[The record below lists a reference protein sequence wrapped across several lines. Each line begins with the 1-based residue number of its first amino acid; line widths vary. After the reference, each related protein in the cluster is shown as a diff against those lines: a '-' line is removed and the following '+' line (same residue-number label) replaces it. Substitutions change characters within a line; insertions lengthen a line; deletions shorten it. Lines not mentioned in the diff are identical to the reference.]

1 MKAHSEMH
9 VREGA
14 KPLELMSDANK
25 LIMVEAGALGALTKY
40 LSLSPQ
46 DSSSEAIVS
55 ELLKILFSSP
65 DFLHC
70 EASINS
76 VNQLITVLHLESR
89 NVRFSRA
96 SLEPLDVENI
106 RDFKSAK
113 QVAQSLFDMLNTA
126 S

>member
-25 LIMVEAGALGALTKY
+25 LIMAEAGALGALTKY

-46 DSSSEAIVS
+46 DSSEAIVS

-89 NVRFSRA
+89 NVRISRA
-96 SLEPLDVENI
+96 SLESLDVENI

-113 QVAQSLFDMLNTA
+113 QVAQSLFDMLNAA

>member
-25 LIMVEAGALGALTKY
+25 LIMAEAGALGALTKY

-46 DSSSEAIVS
+46 DSSEAIVS

-76 VNQLITVLHLESR
+76 VNQLITVLHSESR

-96 SLEPLDVENI
+96 SFGPLDIENI

>member
-1 MKAHSEMH
+1 MKAHSEIH

-25 LIMVEAGALGALTKY
+25 LIMAEAGALGALTKY

-46 DSSSEAIVS
+46 DPSKAIVS

-76 VNQLITVLHLESR
+76 VNRLITVLHLESR
-89 NVRFSRA
+89 NVMFSRA

-113 QVAQSLFDMLNTA
+113 QVAHSLFDMLNTA

>member
-25 LIMVEAGALGALTKY
+25 LIMAEAGALGALTKY

-46 DSSSEAIVS
+46 DSSEAIVS

-76 VNQLITVLHLESR
+76 VNQLITVLHSESR

-96 SLEPLDVENI
+96 SFGPLDIENI

-113 QVAQSLFDMLNTA
+113 QVAHSLFDMLNTA

>member
-25 LIMVEAGALGALTKY
+25 LIMAEAGALGALTKY

-46 DSSSEAIVS
+46 DSSEAIVS

-96 SLEPLDVENI
+96 SLGPLDIENI

>member
-25 LIMVEAGALGALTKY
+25 LIMAEAGALGALTKY

-46 DSSSEAIVS
+46 DSSEAIVS

-70 EASINS
+70 EASMNS

-89 NVRFSRA
+89 NVRISRA
-96 SLEPLDVENI
+96 SLESLDVENI

-113 QVAQSLFDMLNTA
+113 QVAQSLFDMLNAA

>member
-25 LIMVEAGALGALTKY
+25 LIMAEAGALGALTKY

-46 DSSSEAIVS
+46 DPSKAIVS

-89 NVRFSRA
+89 NVIFSRA

-113 QVAQSLFDMLNTA
+113 QVAHSLFDMLNTA

>member
-14 KPLELMSDANK
+14 KPLELMSDASK
-25 LIMVEAGALGALTKY
+25 LIMAEAGALGDLTKY

-46 DSSSEAIVS
+46 DSSEAIVS

-76 VNQLITVLHLESR
+76 VNQLITVLHSESR

-96 SLEPLDVENI
+96 SFGPLDIENI